1 MRYEDSPPTVRG
13 RKKGNSCST
22 KEPPNLDSALISQ
35 MSTATI
41 AAVRSALRGLTDGDG
56 AALAQAAR
64 NGHIVEELFMQEND
78 LSQMES
84 PERDLLNLAKRLS
97 DVASLAVEADRRD
110 DVVRSA
116 MEELPLYIETI
127 LDDLAPS
134 PARCYLPSSGA
145 RASRKRLS
153 CIKDELVNS
162 MAKTSDPEAIR
173 SGISIFKLIEHLEEA
188 MPLAIKIG
196 TALSK
201 ARKRI

>member
-1 MRYEDSPPTVRG
+1 MRYEDTPPAVRV
-13 RKKGNSCST
+13 RKKESSCSA
-22 KEPPNLDSALISQ
+22 KEPPRLDSSLISQ

-84 PERDLLNLAKRLS
+84 PERDLLDLAKRLS
-97 DVASLAVEADRRD
+97 DVASLAVEASRED
-110 DVVRSA
+110 DVMKSV
-116 MEELPLYIETI
+116 MDELPLYIETI

-134 PARCYLPSSGA
+134 PARCYLPSSGV

-153 CIKDELVNS
+153 CIKEELVNS
-162 MAKTSDPEAIR
+162 MARTSDPKTIR

-188 MPLAIKIG
+188 MPLAIKVG
-196 TALSK
+196 SALSK